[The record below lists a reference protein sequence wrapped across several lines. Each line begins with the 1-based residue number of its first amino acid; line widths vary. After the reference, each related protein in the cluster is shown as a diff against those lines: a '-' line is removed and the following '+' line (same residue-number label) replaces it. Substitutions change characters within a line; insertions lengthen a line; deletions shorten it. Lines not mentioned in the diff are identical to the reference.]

1 MGITYNP
8 IVDIYIGDGMTT
20 DITLNTAILRLYF
33 SIAVSDGELQDEEAG
48 MIVDQAALIA
58 RKIRAGPL
66 PTRAEVEQI
75 LGGYLIDFA
84 RYQGK
89 NDDIFPVHILQ
100 EAIDFIEEDEMRSS
114 VLTQMLAITLADGIV
129 HNNEMFLLKH
139 IADAW
144 EMLEEFSDFNHLVT
158 RIFKPA
164 SKI

>member
-1 MGITYNP
+1 
-8 IVDIYIGDGMTT
+8 MTT

-33 SIAVSDGELQDEEAG
+33 SIALSDGELQDEEAG

-58 RKIRAGPL
+58 KKIRAGPL

-75 LGGYLIDFA
+75 LGGYLIDFT

-89 NDDIFPVHILQ
+89 NADVFPMHILQ
-100 EAIDFIEEDEMRSS
+100 EAIDFIEEDDIRSS
-114 VLTQMLAITLADGIV
+114 VLTQMLAITLADGSV

-139 IADAW
+139 IAESWGMFD
-144 EMLEEFSDFNHLVT
+144 EFSDFNHLVT

-164 SKI
+164 SRI